1 MFLNTNVVSHKS
13 LDIQDKMGI
22 ALEINISKGIIL
34 IQEEKQL
41 QDNFR
46 TGREF

>member
-13 LDIQDKMGI
+13 LDIQDKKGI